1 MIDSVNHLAWDG
13 RMDEDVI
20 ERARRFNRFYTGAIG
35 MLDEGYL
42 GSGFTLAEAR
52 VIYETAS
59 RDAPIASDI
68 GAALGM
74 DPGYL
79 SRVLKRL
86 ESQGLI
92 ARAKAPG
99 DRRQSRL
106 SLTDKGRDAFAG
118 LDGGARRAM
127 GGLIKHLGSGERR
140 RLAGAMDQ
148 IEGLL
153 RPSAPGEP
161 ILREPRPG
169 DLGWVVERHAVH
181 YARDQGWDGR
191 FEALVARIVA
201 EMSANPDPKRERCWI
216 AERDGERLGCVF
228 LAKDSDD
235 VARIRLL
242 LVEPAARGLGLG
254 RRLAR
259 ACIDFARQ
267 AGYREVVL
275 WTHAELISARRIYAD
290 LGFTK
295 TQEWRHAD
303 FGPVVVSETWKLR
316 LPDQ

>member
-1 MIDSVNHLAWDG
+1 
-13 RMDEDVI
+13 MDQDII

-42 GSGFTLAEAR
+42 GSGFTLAQAR

-59 RDAPIASDI
+59 REAPSASEI

-74 DPGYL
+74 DAGYL

-86 ESQGLI
+86 EAQGLI
-92 ARAKAPG
+92 ARVKAEG

-106 SLTDKGRDAFAG
+106 SLTDKGRDAFVG

-127 GGLIKHLGSGERR
+127 GNLIRHLDPGALQ
-140 RLAGAMDQ
+140 RLAGAMTQ

-153 RPSAPGEP
+153 APSAPGEVV
-161 ILREPRPG
+161 LREPRPG
-169 DLGWVVERHAVH
+169 DLGWVVERHGVH

-191 FEALVARIVA
+191 FEALVSKIVA
-201 EMSANPDPKRERCWI
+201 QMSENPDPERERCWI

-228 LAKDSDD
+228 LAKDSDAA
-235 VARIRLL
+235 ARIRLL

-254 RRLAR
+254 RRLAQ
-259 ACIDFARQ
+259 ACVDFARE

-275 WTHAELISARRIYAD
+275 WTHAELVSARKIYAD

-303 FGPVVVSETWKLR
+303 FGPVVVSETWKLD
-316 LPDQ
+316 LPPQ

>member
-1 MIDSVNHLAWDG
+1 VNQ
-13 RMDEDVI
+13 DVI

-52 VIYETAS
+52 VIYEVAN
-59 RDAPIASDI
+59 REAVIASEI

-74 DPGYL
+74 DAGYL

-86 ESQGLI
+86 EAQDLI
-92 ARAKAPG
+92 ARAKAED

-106 SLTDKGRDAFAG
+106 SLTEQGRDAFAG
-118 LDGGARRAM
+118 LDTGARKSM
-127 GGLIKHLGSGERR
+127 GELIEHLGPGQLQ
-140 RLAGAMDQ
+140 RLSGAMAE

-153 RPSAPGEP
+153 KPSAPGELV
-161 ILREPRPG
+161 LRQPRPG
-169 DLGWVVERHAVH
+169 DLGWVVERHGVH
-181 YARDQGWDGR
+181 YARDQGWDAR
-191 FEALVARIVA
+191 FEALVSKIVA
-201 EMSANPDPKRERCWI
+201 QMSENPDPKRERCWI

-228 LAKDSDD
+228 LAKDSDTT
-235 VARIRLL
+235 ARIRLL

-254 RRLAR
+254 GRLAR
-259 ACIDFARQ
+259 ACVDFARE

-275 WTHAELISARRIYAD
+275 WTHAELVAARKIYAD

-303 FGPVVVSETWKLR
+303 FGPVVVSETWR
-316 LPDQ
+316 LVL

>member
-1 MIDSVNHLAWDG
+1 
-13 RMDEDVI
+13 MDQDII

-42 GSGFTLAEAR
+42 GSGFTLAQAR
-52 VIYETAS
+52 VIYEVAN
-59 RDAPIASDI
+59 RAAPIASEI

-74 DPGYL
+74 DAGYL

-86 ESQGLI
+86 EAQGLI
-92 ARAKAPG
+92 ARTKAEG

-106 SLTDKGRDAFAG
+106 SLTDKGREAFAN

-127 GGLIKHLGSGERR
+127 GDLIQHLGPGQLQ
-140 RLAGAMDQ
+140 RLTGAMAQ
-148 IEGLL
+148 IEDLL
-153 RPSAPGEP
+153 QSSAPGEL

-169 DLGWVVERHAVH
+169 DLGWVVERHGVH

-191 FEALVARIVA
+191 FEALVSKIVA
-201 EMSANPDPKRERCWI
+201 QMSENPNPKRERCWI

-228 LAKDSDD
+228 LAKDSETA
-235 VARIRLL
+235 ARIRLL

-254 RRLAR
+254 RRLAQ
-259 ACIDFARQ
+259 ACVDFARE
-267 AGYREVVL
+267 AGYREIVL
-275 WTHAELISARRIYAD
+275 WTHAELVAARKIYAD
-290 LGFTK
+290 LGFAK

-303 FGPVVVSETWKLR
+303 FGPVVVSETWR
-316 LPDQ
+316 LAL